1 MSEFLSRID
10 FAWPWAGLLIFLPLI
25 GRYFLPQDREVKEHV
40 RVPFLPELI
49 DELKLNSQPV
59 RSSKLSSLLFW
70 LAWIL
75 LVAAL
80 SRPEYLTP
88 PQHIQ
93 KPMRDVV
100 LILDVSGSMAK
111 NDVQGG
117 VTRLQAVQDSV
128 RKFVAARKSD
138 RIGLVIFASSAWPFA
153 PVSEDKQALQTR
165 INQLA
170 PGMIGQQTAIGD
182 ALGVGVKLLDST
194 ANKDASKLAILLTDG
209 NDTASQLAP
218 PLAAQLAATHHVQV
232 HTIAFGDLNST
243 GDDKVDLPLMQ
254 EIARIT
260 GGKSWTA
267 ASSGA
272 SLDSVWKEI
281 DAITPVQVK
290 SIGWSWHIPLFQWP
304 LMLALVLLI
313 LLAIGRFVR
322 GKTA

>member
-1 MSEFLSRID
+1 
-10 FAWPWAGLLIFLPLI
+10 
-25 GRYFLPQDREVKEHV
+25 
-40 RVPFLPELI
+40 
-49 DELKLNSQPV
+49 
-59 RSSKLSSLLFW
+59 
-70 LAWIL
+70 
-75 LVAAL
+75 
-80 SRPEYLTP
+80 
-88 PQHIQ
+88 
-93 KPMRDVV
+93 V

-117 VTRLQAVQDSV
+117 ATRLQAVQDSV

-138 RIGLVIFASSAWPFA
+138 RIALVIFASSAWPFA

-304 LMLALVLLI
+304 LILALVLLI
-313 LLAIGRFVR
+313 LLAIGRFAR

>member
-10 FAWPWAGLLIFLPLI
+10 FAWSWAWLLIFLPLI

-59 RSSKLSSLLFW
+59 RSSKFAGLMFW
-70 LAWIL
+70 LVWIL
-75 LVAAL
+75 LLAAL

-100 LILDVSGSMAK
+100 LILDVSGSMGK

-117 VTRLQAVQDSV
+117 ITRLQAVQESV
-128 RKFVAARKSD
+128 RKFVAARKTD

-194 ANKDASKLAILLTDG
+194 TNKDASKLAILLTDG

-267 ASSGA
+267 AGSGA
-272 SLDSVWKEI
+272 ALDSVWKEI

>member
-1 MSEFLSRID
+1 MSEFLSRLD
-10 FAWPWAGLLIFLPLI
+10 FAWPWAWLLIFLPLL
-25 GRYFLPQDREVKEHV
+25 GRYLLPSDREVKEHV
-40 RVPFLPELI
+40 RVPFLPDLI

-59 RSSKLSSLLFW
+59 RSSKISAVLFW
-70 LAWIL
+70 LVWIL

-100 LILDVSGSMAK
+100 LILDVSGSMGK

-117 VTRLQAVQDSV
+117 ITRLQAVQNSV

-138 RIGLVIFASSAWPFA
+138 RIGLVIFASQAWPFA
-153 PVSEDKQALQTR
+153 PLSEDKQALQTR

-170 PGMIGQQTAIGD
+170 PGMIGEQTAIGD

-194 ANKDASKLAILLTDG
+194 SNKDASKLAILLTDG

-218 PLAAQLAATHHVQV
+218 ALAAQLAASHHVQV
-232 HTIAFGDLNST
+232 HTIAFGDLSST

-254 EIARIT
+254 DIARIT

-272 SLDSVWKEI
+272 SLDSVWQEI

-290 SIGWSWHIPLFQWP
+290 SIGWSWHIPLFEWP
-304 LMLALVLLI
+304 LLAALALLI
-313 LLAIGRFVR
+313 LLAARRFVR
-322 GKTA
+322 ERKA